1 MTVIQVGVLVLI
13 AAGATS
19 VVLTRDP
26 LHQAM
31 VVSFYGLL
39 LGIFFLILQAP
50 DVGLSE
56 IVVGAVALPLMIVLA
71 LVKIR
76 QDAP

>member
-1 MTVIQVGVLVLI
+1 M
-13 AAGATS
+13 
-19 VVLTRDP
+19 VLTRDP

-39 LGIFFLILQAP
+39 LGIFFLVLQAP

>member
-1 MTVIQVGVLVLI
+1 VTVIQVGVLLLI
-13 AAGATS
+13 AAGATA

-39 LGIFFLILQAP
+39 LGIFFLVLQAP

>member
-1 MTVIQVGVLVLI
+1 MTVIQVGVLLLI
-13 AAGATS
+13 AAGATA

-39 LGIFFLILQAP
+39 LGIFFLVLQAH

>member
-1 MTVIQVGVLVLI
+1 MTVIQVGVLLLI
-13 AAGATS
+13 AAGATA

-31 VVSFYGLL
+31 VASFYGLL
-39 LGIFFLILQAP
+39 LGIFFLVLQAP